1 MKGKVSFFNLQRG
14 FGKILDE
21 NLKEHFVHN
30 SEVKGNYKVLFEG
43 EAVDFDAKETDK
55 GLNAINVQRA
65 CERARGKIKEY
76 QMTDGW
82 GWIESDGKDFWF
94 HHSQVIGQLGFKKIR
109 EDFSVEFTPSSEG
122 NRLSAENVVCIDTR
136 SRLDKFAYLGYWDQA
151 IENLAELAQPE
162 EWDYLDEKTGGYPVL
177 NSYIHQT
184 FIQLLKEDK
193 IEYARQNGIE
203 TYAAFNTGLVTVKQE
218 EIFAYFEINRPSSP
232 TYSYLNLES
241 QKWQFI
247 KFDRESDRIMT
258 HFIDR
263 PKLANYFSSPTD
275 LLYDVNRRLIPDFEH
290 IVDDREDRFP
300 DSFKSLSDDQI
311 MERLR
316 SSIESALKRVRRN
329 YKTAIPQFYN
339 GGIQLL
345 LPLCL
350 ERPEKADLALVVAR
364 ENEIYRANTILPL
377 DWAYN
382 NARLLA
388 KPDREWLNP

>member
-193 IEYARQNGIE
+193 IEYASQNGIE

-218 EIFAYFEINRPSSP
+218 EIFAYFEINRPPSP

>member
-30 SEVKGNYKVLFEG
+30 SEVIGNYKVLFEG

-193 IEYARQNGIE
+193 IEYASQNGIE

-218 EIFAYFEINRPSSP
+218 EIFAYFEINRPPSP

-300 DSFKSLSDDQI
+300 DTFKSLSDDQI

>member
-1 MKGKVSFFNLQRG
+1 MKGKVSFFNLIRG
-14 FGKILDE
+14 FGKILDDD
-21 NLKEHFVHN
+21 LKEYFVHN
-30 SEVKGNYKVLFEG
+30 SEVVGQYKVLFEG
-43 EAVDFDAKETDK
+43 EEVGFDIKETNK
-55 GLNAINVQRA
+55 GSNAINVSRQN
-65 CERARGKIKEY
+65 ERLRGVIKEY
-76 QMTDGW
+76 QMSDGW
-82 GWIESDGKDFWF
+82 GWIKADEKNYWF
-94 HHSQVIGQLGFKKIR
+94 HHSTVTGQNGFKKIK
-109 EDFSVEFTPSSEG
+109 EDFVVEFTPKDDG
-122 NRLSAENVVCIDTR
+122 KRLSAVNVVCIDTR
-136 SRLDKFAYLGYWDQA
+136 HALDKFAYLGMWDEA
-151 IENLAELAQPE
+151 INSLSNLAQNE
-162 EWDYLDEKTGGYPVL
+162 EWDYLDEKTGGKPVL
-177 NSYIHQT
+177 NSYIYQT
-184 FIQLLKEDK
+184 FIQLSKENK
-193 IEYARQNGIE
+193 IEYAESNGIQ
-203 TYAAFNTGLVTVKQE
+203 TYAAFNTALVTDKQE
-218 EIFAYFEINRPSSP
+218 EIFAYFEINRPPSP
-232 TYSYLNLES
+232 TFSYLNLDS
-241 QKWQFI
+241 QKWKFL

-258 HFIDR
+258 HFRAR
-263 PKLANYFSSPTD
+263 PKLANYFSTPTD
-275 LLYDVNRRLIPDFEH
+275 LLYDVSRRLIPDFEH

-316 SSIESALKRVRRN
+316 SAIDSALKRVRRN

>member
-14 FGKILDE
+14 FGKVLDE

-30 SEVKGNYKVLFEG
+30 SEVEGNFKVLYEG
-43 EAVDFDAKETDK
+43 EEVEFEPKETEK
-55 GLNAINVQRA
+55 GLNAIKVKRLKK
-65 CERARGKIKEY
+65 RVRGKIKEY

-82 GWIESDGKDFWF
+82 GWIEANSKDYWF
-94 HHSQVIGQLGFKKIR
+94 HHSQVVGQYGFKKIR
-109 EDFSVEFTPSSEG
+109 EGFTVELTPSDDG
-122 NRLSAENVVCIDTR
+122 TRLSAENVVCIDTR
-136 SRLDKFAYLGYWDQA
+136 NPLDKFAYLGNWDEA
-151 IENLAELAQPE
+151 INGLTNLAQPE
-162 EWDYLDEKTGGYPVL
+162 EWDYLDEKTGAHPVL
-177 NSYIHQT
+177 DSYVHQT
-184 FIQLLKEDK
+184 FIQLVKENK
-193 IEYARQNGIE
+193 IEYAKFNGIDS
-203 TYAAFNTGLVTVKQE
+203 YAAFNTGLVTVKQE
-218 EIFAYFEINRPSSP
+218 EIFAYFEINRPPSP

-241 QKWQFI
+241 QKWQFL

-258 HFIDR
+258 HFKER
-263 PKLANYFSSPTD
+263 PKLANYFSTPTD

-300 DSFKSLSDDQI
+300 DIFKSLSDDQI

-316 SSIESALKRVRRN
+316 SAIESALKRVRRN

-350 ERPEKADLALVVAR
+350 EKPERADLALVVAR